1 MDSKKKSW
9 TNLLFAYADGEKK
22 KMTLSVIL
30 SALSVTLGLFPFYC
44 MYRVICLQRG
54 RQRQTQV

>member
-30 SALSVTLGLFPFYC
+30 
-44 MYRVICLQRG
+44 
-54 RQRQTQV
+54 